1 MKQNIVYV
9 TTDLQDS
16 KLWTNKLKLSNLYWL
31 DELEKNDHGYTV
43 RTRYRAPL
51 IKIESIESLNKTLI
65 LNLDSDV
72 RAVTP
77 GQSAVIY
84 KGEQLVGSGIVV

>member
-1 MKQNIVYV
+1 MEKNIVYV

-16 KLWTNKLKLSNLYWL
+16 KLWTDELKLNQLYWL
-31 DELEKNDHGYTV
+31 DELDPNINNYKV

-51 IKIESIESLNKTLI
+51 IKVDTVEAKNKSMI
-65 LNLDSDV
+65 LKLDSEV

-84 KGEQLVGSGIVV
+84 LDDQLVGSGIVV

>member
-1 MKQNIVYV
+1 M
-9 TTDLQDS
+9 
-16 KLWTNKLKLSNLYWL
+16 
-31 DELEKNDHGYTV
+31 V

-51 IKIESIESLNKTLI
+51 IKIDSIDVDKKLWTLR
-65 LNLDSDV
+65 LDTEV

-84 KGEQLVGSGIVV
+84 QGDQLIGSGIVV